1 MANLTV
7 KNLSKYF
14 GRTKILDNVNL
25 EISDGQL
32 AVIVGPSGCGKTT
45 LMRCVVGL
53 ETFSEGSIFIN
64 DELMNNEEPKDRD
77 LAMVFQYYA
86 LYPHMTVRQ
95 NLSLGL
101 EHTTELTKDEIQKRV
116 EEIANILRIPR
127 LLERTPGQ
135 LSGGESQRVAI
146 GRALIRKPKIFLLDE
161 PLSAIDAKLK
171 RELRTEIKNI
181 QKKFGV
187 TTLYITH
194 DQEEAMAV
202 GDKLVVLHEGKIH
215 QVGTPEEVFN
225 SPRNQFV
232 ARFIGKPP
240 MNFFEL
246 KVKYENNKYFLKS
259 REFYY
264 EISKRYYERYLTNVL
279 ERKVIVGI
287 RPSSI
292 EIVMQNMPVITAKTN
307 TATVSLI
314 ENVGD
319 NNYIY
324 LTQNSEKIIIKT
336 SSEIFPNIGEEIKY
350 SFEEDDMHLFERESK
365 VSLKFNT
372 KKQIGGNHGRIQT

>member
-1 MANLTV
+1 
-7 KNLSKYF
+7 
-14 GRTKILDNVNL
+14 
-25 EISDGQL
+25 
-32 AVIVGPSGCGKTT
+32 
-45 LMRCVVGL
+45 
-53 ETFSEGSIFIN
+53 
-64 DELMNNEEPKDRD
+64 
-77 LAMVFQYYA
+77 
-86 LYPHMTVRQ
+86 
-95 NLSLGL
+95 
-101 EHTTELTKDEIQKRV
+101 
-116 EEIANILRIPR
+116 
-127 LLERTPGQ
+127 
-135 LSGGESQRVAI
+135 
-146 GRALIRKPKIFLLDE
+146 
-161 PLSAIDAKLK
+161 
-171 RELRTEIKNI
+171 
-181 QKKFGV
+181 
-187 TTLYITH
+187 
-194 DQEEAMAV
+194 
-202 GDKLVVLHEGKIH
+202 
-215 QVGTPEEVFN
+215 
-225 SPRNQFV
+225 
-232 ARFIGKPP
+232 